1 MDHDMGVCSIGYGE
15 LTAILLFPQQREHA
29 VRPAPGLWNGRPAGA
44 RRGAPVSAAPR
55 VSRSRD
61 HARGDAKAGPNP
73 HGGSRPAIRQKQAQ
87 ITGVSCR
94 PDFRNHENL
103 SRVARPVLVAT
114 HFCSGPA
121 ASRSSS

>member
-29 VRPAPGLWNGRPAGA
+29 VRPAPGMWNGRPAGA

-73 HGGSRPAIRQKQAQ
+73 HGGSRRAIRHKQG
-87 ITGVSCR
+87 TD
-94 PDFRNHENL
+94 P
-103 SRVARPVLVAT
+103 SRRAVAT
-114 HFCSGPA
+114 LP
-121 ASRSSS
+121 